1 MMDIGKRTAVNNKGR
16 LLRPLFILAED
27 GRNTAGAKT
36 MFI

>member
-1 MMDIGKRTAVNNKGR
+1 MMDIGKRAAVNNKGR

-27 GRNTAGAKT
+27 GVEYADAKT